1 MSRIFFVAILL
12 GKIFAAHAFVKSRG
26 GKIALKHI

>member
-12 GKIFAAHAFVKSRG
+12 GKIFAAHAFVKSLG
-26 GKIALKHI
+26 GYISLEHL